1 MGDVLFTYYVFL
13 FLFRPEINSDKLNI
27 CSEGFANFS
36 YKIAR
41 TCYPILINKIVHLHK
56 PLAIDIMKYDAIN
69 SNLFIE
75 NRKRFAASLKPNSIA
90 LFVSND
96 ILPTNA
102 DGAFGFVQNSDLFYL
117 SGVDQEE
124 TILLIYPDAITGS
137 HKEILFV
144 RETSEHIAIWEGAK
158 LTKEQATKASGIKN
172 VQWVH
177 HFEQIIKGIIYQP
190 ERIYLNSNEHNR
202 RYIDMQ
208 TAEMR
213 FNKKIQ
219 EQYPLH
225 AIERAAPLMHKLRS
239 VKSDVEIDLIQKA
252 CDITEKGFRRLLGF
266 IKPGVTEYEIEA
278 ELIHEFI
285 RNRSNGFAYPPI
297 IASGHNACVLHYLEN
312 NKECKDGDVI
322 LLDVAAEYANYRSD
336 LTRCLPVNG
345 KFTKRQ
351 KDVYNAVL
359 RVMKAATNMLTVGNT
374 FPEYNKAVGQLMEKE
389 LVDLGLIT
397 MDDIKKQNPELPA
410 YKKYFMHGT
419 SHFLG
424 LDVHDVGD
432 FGSKM
437 QAGNVFTCEPGIY
450 IPAENL
456 GIRIENNILITA
468 KGPVDLMKNIPVE
481 VEELEALMAN
491 NSVFAK

>member
-1 MGDVLFTYYVFL
+1 
-13 FLFRPEINSDKLNI
+13 
-27 CSEGFANFS
+27 
-36 YKIAR
+36 
-41 TCYPILINKIVHLHK
+41 
-56 PLAIDIMKYDAIN
+56 MKYEAIN

-102 DGAFGFVQNSDLFYL
+102 DGAMGFVQNSDLFYL

-124 TILLIYPDAITGS
+124 TILLIYPDAVNGS

-144 RETSEHIAIWEGAK
+144 RETNETIAIWEGAK
-158 LTKEQATKASGIKN
+158 LTKEEATKTSGIKN

-177 HFEQIIKGIIYQP
+177 HFEQVIKAIIFQA

-202 RYIDMQ
+202 RYIDAE

-213 FNKKIQ
+213 FNKKIIS
-219 EQYPLH
+219 QYPLH
-225 AIERAAPLMHKLRS
+225 AIERTAPVMHKLRAI
-239 VKSDVEIDLIQKA
+239 KSDLEIGLIQQA
-252 CDITEKGFRRLLGF
+252 CNITEKGFRRLLGF
-266 IKPGVTEYEIEA
+266 IKPGVMEYEIEA

-285 RNRSNGFAYPPI
+285 RNRSNGFAYGPI
-297 IASGHNACVLHYLEN
+297 IASGPSACVLHYVEN

-322 LLDVAAEYANYRSD
+322 LLDVAAEYGNYRSD
-336 LTRCLPVNG
+336 LTRCIPVNG
-345 KFTKRQ
+345 KFTPRQ
-351 KDVYNAVL
+351 KAVYNAVL
-359 RVMKAATNMLTVGNT
+359 RVMKAAIKMLTIGNS

-397 MDDIKKQNPELPA
+397 TEDIKKQNPELPA

-432 FGSKM
+432 FGRKM
-437 QAGNVFTCEPGIY
+437 EAGMVFTCEPGIY
-450 IPAENL
+450 IPEENL
-456 GIRIENNILITA
+456 GIRIENNILVSP

-481 VEELEALMAN
+481 VDELEDLMARK
-491 NSVFAK
+491 VFAS